1 MSEDAAGKAG
11 FLARWSRLKRVA
23 EEEKPPAAVP
33 EAEPPKAHS
42 ALEPPVQAS
51 CPIPGLPEI
60 DLASLPKIEDLTASS
75 DFSIFLKPGIP
86 AALRASA
93 LRKMWSVDP
102 AIRDFINCVDYQWD
116 FNTPGG
122 LPFGFSAELG
132 GDIKKLLAQAI
143 GERDEE
149 EEARY
154 AAEREAK
161 RLEEEAARPPEVVEP
176 EPEMLVAEAA
186 AEEPAPEP
194 PPVPRRRHGSALPA

>member
-1 MSEDAAGKAG
+1 MSEDGEKVG
-11 FLARWSRLKRVA
+11 FLARWSRLKRA
-23 EEEKPPAAVP
+23 PEKEPAP
-33 EAEPPKAHS
+33 ELEPPKAAS
-42 ALEPPVQAS
+42 ALEPPEPAS

-86 AALRASA
+86 GALRAAA

-149 EEARY
+149 EEARL
-154 AAEREAK
+154 AAELEAK
-161 RLEEEAARPPEVVEP
+161 RAAEEAAQPLPEPEP
-176 EPEMLVAEAA
+176 EPEMLVAEAPEEVA
-186 AEEPAPEP
+186 AEPAPEP
-194 PPVPRRRHGSALPA
+194 PPVPRRRHGGALPA

>member
-1 MSEDAAGKAG
+1 MSEDGEKAG
-11 FLARWSRLKRVA
+11 FLARWSRLKRA
-23 EEEKPPAAVP
+23 PEQPPAP
-33 EAEPPKAHS
+33 EPEPPKAHS
-42 ALEPPVQAS
+42 ALEPPAPAA

-86 AALRASA
+86 GALREAA

-149 EEARY
+149 EEARL
-154 AAEREAK
+154 AAEREAR
-161 RLEEEAARPPEVVEP
+161 RLEEEAAKLEEAVEP
-176 EPEMLVAEAA
+176 EPEMLVAEEVE
-186 AEEPAPEP
+186 AEPVPEP
-194 PPVPRRRHGSALPA
+194 PPVPRRRHGGALPA